1 MAHRGAPP
9 ADDDAWEVASEQAF
23 ALIGDRFIDTY
34 RDLRRSSRRE
44 LMQRDLY
51 LVGDR
56 ELTPVQVDALEAL
69 CQRER
74 WRMGD
79 IAKELRIDP
88 STASRTLAPLVDL
101 GLAVRAT
108 DPADRRQV
116 FVEASAL
123 GRSTSERIAEG
134 RRALMRA
141 VLSLMA
147 PERRVLLTELLEEYV
162 RALETAY
169 PDPPPGG

>member
-1 MAHRGAPP
+1 MASRDAL
-9 ADDDAWEVASEQAF
+9 ADDEGWEAASEAAF
-23 ALIGDRFIDTY
+23 AVIGDRFIDAY
-34 RDLRRSSRRE
+34 RELRRSSRRE
-44 LMQRDLY
+44 RMQRDLY

-69 CQRER
+69 CLRDR
-74 WRMGD
+74 WRMGE

-101 GLAVRAT
+101 GLAARAT
-108 DPADRRQV
+108 DPADRRPV
-116 FVEASAL
+116 FVTATAL
-123 GRSTSERIAEG
+123 GRTTSERIAEG
-134 RRALMRA
+134 RRTLMRA

-162 RALETAY
+162 HALETVLPEAATER
-169 PDPPPGG
+169 